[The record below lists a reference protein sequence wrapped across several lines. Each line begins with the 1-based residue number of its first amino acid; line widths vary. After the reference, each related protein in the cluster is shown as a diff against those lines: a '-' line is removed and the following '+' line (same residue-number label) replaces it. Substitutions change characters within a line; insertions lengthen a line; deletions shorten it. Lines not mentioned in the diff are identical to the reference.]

1 MKVLMVASEMVP
13 YAKTGGLAD
22 VVGSLPL
29 ALQKAD
35 MEIKSILPYYSMV
48 EQAGV
53 DVTAELIG
61 IPVEIGN
68 EKFTGNILRKKGADG
83 GEVYFVQQHQ
93 FFAREGLYG
102 TPQGDYPDNLK
113 RFIFFSKIVLRF
125 CELMDF
131 APDIVHCHDW
141 QAGLIPVYIKTL
153 AKNIPVFQKTAII
166 FTIHNIAYQGLFEAN
181 QFALT
186 ELPNSVFSVDGLE
199 YWGKMNWLKA
209 GINFSDYINTVSLK
223 YSQEIQTPEFGYG
236 MDGILRNRRHRL
248 TGIINGV
255 DYAVWNP
262 ETDKLI
268 AANYSIQDL
277 KGKKKCKADL
287 LASFNLPQTAVDH
300 PVLGII
306 SRLAAQKGFDLLAE
320 IIEHLME
327 RNLTLILLG
336 TGEQKYH
343 DLFLALARRFPEKIG
358 VKVAFDNHLAHK
370 IEAGSDIFLM
380 PSRYEPCGLNQ
391 IYSLKYGTIPVVHAT
406 GGLDDTV
413 QAYDL
418 INGKGN
424 GFKFYNYTAGAFLSA
439 IDQALEIYNRP
450 EEWRKIMINSMQA
463 DFSWEKSA
471 LSYKAL
477 YELALGLATLK

>member
-29 ALQKAD
+29 ALKNDD
-35 MEIKSILPYYSMV
+35 MEIKCILPYYSMV
-48 EQAGV
+48 EQSGV

-61 IPVEIGN
+61 IPVDMGN
-68 EKFTGNILRKKGADG
+68 EKFTGNILRKKGADAV
-83 GEVYFVQQHQ
+83 EVYFVQQHQ
-93 FFAREGLYG
+93 FFTREGLYG
-102 TPQGDYPDNLK
+102 TPEGDYPDNLK
-113 RFIFFSKIVLRF
+113 RFIFFSRIVLRF
-125 CELMDF
+125 CELINF

-153 AKNIPVFQKTAII
+153 AKNKSVFQKTAII
-166 FTIHNIAYQGLFEAN
+166 FTIHNIAYQGLFGAY
-181 QFALT
+181 QFPLT
-186 ELPNSVFSVDGLE
+186 DLPASVFTVDGLE

-255 DYAVWNP
+255 DYTVWNP
-262 ETDKLI
+262 ETDELI

-287 LASFNLPQTAVDH
+287 LASFNLPKSAKDR

-327 RNLTLILLG
+327 RNLTVVLLG

-343 DLFLALARRFPEKIG
+343 DLFWDIANRFPEKIG
-358 VKVAFDNHLAHK
+358 VKIAFDNQLAHK
-370 IEAGSDIFLM
+370 IEAGSDMFLM

-413 QAYDL
+413 QAYDP
-418 INGKGN
+418 ISGKGN
-424 GFKFYNYTAGAFLSA
+424 GFKFHNYTAGAFLSV
-439 IDQALEIYNRP
+439 IDQALEVYSRP
-450 EEWRKIMINSMQA
+450 EEWKKLMINAMQA

-471 LSYKAL
+471 NSYKAL
-477 YELALGLATLK
+477 YELSLGLVNRK

>member
-1 MKVLMVASEMVP
+1 MKVLMIASEMFP

-29 ALQKAD
+29 ALKKFN
-35 MEIKSILPYYSMV
+35 MEIKCILPYYSMV
-48 EQAGV
+48 EQSGV
-53 DVTAELIG
+53 EVTADLIG
-61 IPVEIGN
+61 IPIDIGN
-68 EKFTGNILRKKGADG
+68 EKFTGNILRKKDSNGAN
-83 GEVYFVQQHQ
+83 VYFVQQHQ

-102 TPQGDYPDNLK
+102 TPAGDYPDNLK
-113 RFIFFSKIVLRF
+113 RFIFFSKMVLRF
-125 CELMDF
+125 CELTNF

-153 AKNIPVFQKTAII
+153 AKNRSVFQKSAII
-166 FTIHNIAYQGLFEAN
+166 FTIHNIAYQGLFDAN
-181 QFALT
+181 QFPLT
-186 ELPNSVFSVDGLE
+186 ELPTAVFTVEGLE

-236 MDGILRNRRHRL
+236 MDGVLRNRRHRL

-255 DYAVWNP
+255 DYSVWNP
-262 ETDKLI
+262 ATDKFI
-268 AANYSIQDL
+268 AVNYSSQDL
-277 KGKKKCKADL
+277 SGKKKCKADL
-287 LASFNLPQTAVDH
+287 LASFKLPARANDI

-320 IIEHLME
+320 IIEHLIE
-327 RNLTLILLG
+327 RNLIVILLG

-343 DLFLALARRFPEKIG
+343 DLFLDIAKRFPEKIG
-358 VKVAFDNHLAHK
+358 VKIAFDNQLAHK

-391 IYSLKYGTIPVVHAT
+391 IYSLKYGTIPIVHAT
-406 GGLDDTV
+406 GGLEDTI
-413 QAYDL
+413 QAYDP
-418 INGKGN
+418 ISGKGN
-424 GFKFYNYTAGAFLSA
+424 GFKFHTYSAGAFLSA
-439 IDQALEIYNRP
+439 IDQALEIYHRP
-450 EEWRKIMINSMQA
+450 EEWEKIMINAMQA

-471 LSYKAL
+471 LSYKSL
-477 YELALGLATLK
+477 YELALELTNLN